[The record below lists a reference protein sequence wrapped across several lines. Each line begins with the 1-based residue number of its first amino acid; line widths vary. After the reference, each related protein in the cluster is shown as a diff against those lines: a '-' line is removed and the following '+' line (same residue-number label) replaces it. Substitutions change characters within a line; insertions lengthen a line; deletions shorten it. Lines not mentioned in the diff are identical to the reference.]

1 MRLKNTYY
9 LILFLSILAALI
21 IGLNIGKRMQN
32 QQTGNN
38 ATIAPPQMTD
48 TPTPSPAASS
58 VFQTSTGSAQLESA
72 TSSSGVQKGKT
83 YTNTA
88 CGITLSYP
96 DTVTTEESST
106 ETQGVIFTNKSNPK
120 DMVVLTCQKDIPK
133 PPLSLQNIEDTMI
146 GNVAA
151 KLYHDTS
158 AKDGTKVDA
167 LIFTHPKTKLDV
179 FVGGYGSTF
188 NTIIQSLKIL

>member
-9 LILFLSILAALI
+9 LILFLSVLAALI
-21 IGLNIGKRMQN
+21 IGLNIGKGMQN

-48 TPTPSPAASS
+48 TPTPSATTSS

-72 TSSSGVQKGKT
+72 TSSSGVKEKT

-179 FVGGYGSTF
+179 FIGGYGITF
-188 NTIIQSLKIL
+188 EAIIRSLKIL